1 MLTKITFL
9 FLFPI
14 FLFGYTFPFYTAED
28 VYFSQVNKKS
38 VETIDFIANDN
49 KYQLFSGSNKS
60 IFETVLADLF
70 IGGENKLTQFA
81 KKYNIT
87 LNKKHLELINKN
99 PSIAYGSEKKDN
111 SISQIWLQNETGFP
125 LKVLVEVNGEKVI
138 LNFLEFNNNKYGY
151 LFPTKISFEQNGK
164 ETIYQITNI
173 TVK

>member
-28 VYFSQVNKKS
+28 VYFSQINKKS
-38 VETIDFIANDN
+38 VETIDFNANDN